1 MFQRLKRKQMLPFS
15 GVCHAL
21 SCRRFVLW
29 LWSEEE
35 EEEEE
40 QYCLLPEE
48 EIRGLRDTL
57 VSAGFPQHKL
67 GQWKEGWR

>member
-1 MFQRLKRKQMLPFS
+1 MLPFS

-21 SCRRFVLW
+21 SCRQFVLV
-29 LWSEEE
+29 LGRG
-35 EEEEE
+35 
-40 QYCLLPEE
+40 CLLPEG

-67 GQWKEGWR
+67 GQWGKSLG

>member
-1 MFQRLKRKQMLPFS
+1 MLPFS

-21 SCRRFVLW
+21 SCRRFELQ
-29 LWSEEE
+29 LRRD
-35 EEEEE
+35 
-40 QYCLLPEE
+40 CLLPEE

-67 GQWKEGWR
+67 GYWEKDW